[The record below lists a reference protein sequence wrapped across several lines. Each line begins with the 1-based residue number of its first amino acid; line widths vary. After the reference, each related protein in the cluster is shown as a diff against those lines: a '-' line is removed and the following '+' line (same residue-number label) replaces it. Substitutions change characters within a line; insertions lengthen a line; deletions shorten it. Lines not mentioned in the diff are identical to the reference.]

1 MSRSRSKGRRSSITH
16 RRPSKP
22 GSAPGLLVPR
32 AECAKPVKITLIDYG
47 PDHLEERLLDHIED
61 AFSYKERRSVTWINV
76 EGLSDVELIAQL
88 GERFGFHKLAL
99 EDVVNCGQRPK
110 VEPYDDHEFLILR
123 SVQIDQGTDLIGEQ
137 ISLFV
142 GAGYVVTFQEIPGD
156 SWEAV
161 RERIRLGRGL
171 IRKRGSD
178 YLAYALI
185 DALIDEFFPVLERY
199 GEEIEK
205 LENALIDKASP
216 GLLTE
221 IHRIKRDLLMLRRAA
236 WPERDLLNAIL
247 RDGSELITA
256 ETRIF
261 LRDCYDHVVQA
272 IDVIET
278 YRELAGGMLDVYLSS
293 QSNRMNEIMKVLT
306 ILSAIF
312 IPLSF
317 IAGVYGMNFDTDIS
331 RFNMPELHWVMGYP
345 FALALMAATAL
356 ILIVYFK
363 KKGWF

>member
-1 MSRSRSKGRRSSITH
+1 MKSRNVR
-16 RRPSKP
+16 P
-22 GSAPGLLVPR
+22 GSSPGVLTPSPER
-32 AECAKPVKITLIDYG
+32 TGPVKITLIDYG
-47 PDHLEERLLDHIED
+47 PDHFEERQLDRIDD
-61 AFSYKERRSVTWINV
+61 AFAYKERESVTWINV
-76 EGLSDVELIAQL
+76 EGLSDVELIAHL

-110 VEPYDDHEFLILR
+110 VEPYEDHEFLILR
-123 SVQIDQGTDLIGEQ
+123 SVQLDHGTDLIGEQ
-137 ISLFV
+137 ISLFL

-178 YLAYALI
+178 YLAYALV

-199 GEEIEK
+199 GEEIER
-205 LENALIDKASP
+205 LENELIEKVSP
-216 GLLTE
+216 GLLLE
-221 IHRIKRDLLMLRRAA
+221 IHKIKRDLLMLRRAA
-236 WPERDLLNAIL
+236 WPERDLLNSIL

-261 LRDCYDHVVQA
+261 LRDCYDHVVQV

-317 IAGVYGMNFDTDIS
+317 IAGVYGMNFDTAVS
-331 RFNMPELHWVMGYP
+331 HFNMPELHWVMGYP
-345 FALALMAATAL
+345 FALGLMAAVAL
-356 ILIVYFK
+356 VLIGYFK
-363 KKGWF
+363 KKDWF

>member
-1 MSRSRSKGRRSSITH
+1 MSRSRAKGRRSSLKRH
-16 RRPSKP
+16 NFRP
-22 GSAPGLLVPR
+22 GSAPGVLTPR
-32 AECAKPVKITLIDYG
+32 PETSGPVKISLIDYG
-47 PDHLEERLLDHIED
+47 PDHFEERRLDHIEE
-61 AFSYKERRSVTWINV
+61 AFDYKERDSVTWINV

-88 GERFGFHKLAL
+88 GDRFGFHKLAL

-110 VEPYDDHEFLILR
+110 VEPYDDYEFLILR
-123 SVQIDQGTDLIGEQ
+123 SVQLDQGTDLIGEQ
-137 ISLFV
+137 ISLFL

-178 YLAYALI
+178 YLAYALV

-199 GEEIEK
+199 GEEIER
-205 LENALIDKASP
+205 LENELIEKVSP
-216 GLLTE
+216 GLLLE
-221 IHRIKRDLLMLRRAA
+221 IHKIKRDLLMLRRAA
-236 WPERDLLNAIL
+236 WPERDLLNSIL

-261 LRDCYDHVVQA
+261 LRDCYDHVVQV

-317 IAGVYGMNFDTDIS
+317 IAGVYGMYFDTGVS
-331 RFNMPELHWVMGYP
+331 HYNMPELHWVMGYP
-345 FALALMAATAL
+345 FALSLMAAVAL
-356 ILIVYFK
+356 VLIGYFK

>member
-1 MSRSRSKGRRSSITH
+1 MSRSRAKGRRSSFKRH
-16 RRPSKP
+16 NFRP
-22 GSAPGLLVPR
+22 GTAPGTLTAHPDTSG
-32 AECAKPVKITLIDYG
+32 PVKISLIDYG
-47 PDHLEERLLDHIED
+47 PDHFEERRLDRIDD
-61 AFSYKERRSVTWINV
+61 AFGYKERDSVTWINI
-76 EGLSDVELIAQL
+76 EGLSDVELIAHL
-88 GERFGFHKLAL
+88 GDRFGFHKLAL
-99 EDVVNCGQRPK
+99 EDVISCGQRPK
-110 VEPYDDHEFLILR
+110 VEPYDDYEFLILR
-123 SVQIDQGTDLIGEQ
+123 SVQLDHGTDLIGEQ
-137 ISLFV
+137 ISLFL

-199 GEEIEK
+199 GEEIER
-205 LENALIDKASP
+205 LENELIEKASP
-216 GLLTE
+216 GLLNE
-221 IHRIKRDLLMLRRAA
+221 IHRIKRDLLMLRRTA
-236 WPERDLLNAIL
+236 WPERDLLNSIL
-247 RDGSELITA
+247 RDGSELVTA
-256 ETRIF
+256 ETRVF
-261 LRDCYDHVVQA
+261 LRDCYDHVVQV

-293 QSNRMNEIMKVLT
+293 VSNRMNEIMKVLT

-317 IAGVYGMNFDTDIS
+317 IAGVYGMNFDTGVS

-345 FALALMAATAL
+345 FALGLMAAVAL
-356 ILIVYFK
+356 VLIGYFK

>member
-1 MSRSRSKGRRSSITH
+1 M
-16 RRPSKP
+16 
-22 GSAPGLLVPR
+22 
-32 AECAKPVKITLIDYG
+32 IDYG
-47 PDHLEERLLDHIED
+47 PDHIEEIELTRIED
-61 AFSYKERRSVTWINV
+61 AFGYKESASVTWINI
-76 EGLSDVELIAQL
+76 EGLSDVDLIAHL

-110 VEPYDDHEFLILR
+110 VEPYEDHEFLILR
-123 SVQIDQGTDLIGEQ
+123 SVRVEGSDLIGEQ
-137 ISLFV
+137 ISLFL
-142 GAGYVVTFQEIPGD
+142 GTGFVVTFQEIPGD

-171 IRKRGSD
+171 IRKRGAD

-199 GEEIEK
+199 GEDIEQ
-205 LENALIDKASP
+205 LENELIAKPSP
-216 GLLTE
+216 AMLIE

-236 WPERDLLNAIL
+236 WPERDLLNSIL
-247 RDGSELITA
+247 RDGSELITP

-261 LRDCYDHVVQA
+261 LRDCYDHVVQT

-293 QSNRMNEIMKVLT
+293 QSHRMNEIMKVLT
-306 ILSAIF
+306 ILSSIF

-317 IAGVYGMNFDTDIS
+317 VAGVYGMNFDTTVS
-331 RFNMPELHWVMGYP
+331 RYNMPELHWVLGYP
-345 FALALMAATAL
+345 FALSLMMAVALVL
-356 ILIVYFK
+356 VGYFK

>member
-1 MSRSRSKGRRSSITH
+1 MSRPRAKGRRRSLKSRHIE
-16 RRPSKP
+16 P
-22 GSAPGLLVPR
+22 GSAPGVLTPSSER
-32 AECAKPVKITLIDYG
+32 TEPVKITLIDYG
-47 PDHLEERLLDHIED
+47 PNHFEERRLDRIED
-61 AFSYKERRSVTWINV
+61 AFAYKERPGVTWINV
-76 EGLSDVELIAQL
+76 EGLSDVELIAHL

-110 VEPYDDHEFLILR
+110 VEPYDDHEFVILR

-137 ISLFV
+137 ISLFL

-199 GEEIEK
+199 GEEIER
-205 LENALIDKASP
+205 LENELILKASP
-216 GLLTE
+216 GLLIE

-236 WPERDLLNAIL
+236 WPERDLLNSIL
-247 RDGSELITA
+247 RDGSDRITA
-256 ETRIF
+256 ETRVF

-293 QSNRMNEIMKVLT
+293 QGNRMNEIMKVLT

-317 IAGVYGMNFDTDIS
+317 IAGVYGMNFDTEVS

-345 FALALMAATAL
+345 FALGLMAVVAL
-356 ILIVYFK
+356 VLIGYFK
-363 KKGWF
+363 NKGWF

>member
-1 MSRSRSKGRRSSITH
+1 MARSRSKGRRIH
-16 RRPSKP
+16 LKRPGFRP
-22 GSAPGLLVPR
+22 GSAPGILAP
-32 AECAKPVKITLIDYG
+32 APEGGGSVKITLIDYG
-47 PDHLEERLLDHIED
+47 PDHLEERTLDRIEE
-61 AFSYKERRSVTWINV
+61 AFAYKERDSVTWINV
-76 EGLSDVELIAQL
+76 EGLSDVELIARL

-123 SVQIDQGTDLIGEQ
+123 SVQIEHETDLIGEQ
-137 ISLFV
+137 ISLFL
-142 GAGYVVTFQEIPGD
+142 GRGYVVTFQEIPGD

-199 GEEIEK
+199 GEEVEK
-205 LENALIDKASP
+205 LENELIGRPSP
-216 GLLTE
+216 GLLNQ
-221 IHRIKRDLLMLRRAA
+221 IHKIKRDLLMLRRAA

-256 ETRIF
+256 ETRVF

-293 QSNRMNEIMKVLT
+293 ASNRMNEIMKVLT
-306 ILSAIF
+306 ILSSIF

-317 IAGVYGMNFDTDIS
+317 IAGVYGMNFDSTVS

-345 FALALMAATAL
+345 FALGLMAAVALAL
-356 ILIVYFK
+356 ILFFK

>member
-1 MSRSRSKGRRSSITH
+1 MSRSRSKSHRASGKRRY
-16 RRPSKP
+16 SKP
-22 GSAPGLLVPR
+22 GSAPGILTPAPGGVG
-32 AECAKPVKITLIDYG
+32 PVKVSVIDYG
-47 PDHLEERLLDHIED
+47 PDHFEERQVDRIED
-61 AFSYKERRSVTWINV
+61 AFAYKDRDSVTWINV
-76 EGLSDVELIAQL
+76 EGLSDVELIAHL

-99 EDVVNCGQRPK
+99 EDAVNCGQRPK
-110 VEPYDDHEFLILR
+110 VEPYTDHEFLILR
-123 SVQIDQGTDLIGEQ
+123 SLRFDGSDLIGEQ
-137 ISLFV
+137 ISLFL
-142 GAGYVVTFQEIPGD
+142 GTGYVVTLQEIPGD

-161 RERIRLGRGL
+161 RDRIRQGRGL
-171 IRKRGSD
+171 IRKRGAD

-199 GEEIEK
+199 GEEVER
-205 LENALIDKASP
+205 LENELMDEASP
-216 GLLTE
+216 GLLRE

-236 WPERDLLNAIL
+236 WPERDLLNSVL

-256 ETRIF
+256 ETRVF

-317 IAGVYGMNFDTDIS
+317 IAGVYGMNFDSGVS
-331 RFNMPELHWVMGYP
+331 RFNMPELHWAMGYP
-345 FALALMAATAL
+345 FALALMAAVALAL
-356 ILIVYFK
+356 IVFFK

>member
-1 MSRSRSKGRRSSITH
+1 MSRSRSKSRRSSLKN
-16 RRPSKP
+16 RNFRP
-22 GSAPGLLVPR
+22 GSAPGVLTAPS
-32 AECAKPVKITLIDYG
+32 ESSGTVKISLIDYG
-47 PDHLEERLLDHIED
+47 PDHFEERKLDRIED
-61 AFSYKERRSVTWINV
+61 AFAYKERESVTWINV
-76 EGLSDVELIAQL
+76 EGLSDVDLIAHL

-99 EDVVNCGQRPK
+99 EDVVTCGQRPK
-110 VEPYDDHEFLILR
+110 VEPYEDHEFLILR
-123 SVQIDQGTDLIGEQ
+123 SVQLEHDTNLIGEQ
-137 ISLFV
+137 ISLFL

-178 YLAYALI
+178 YLAYALV

-199 GEEIEK
+199 GEEIER
-205 LENALIDKASP
+205 LENQLIEKVSP
-216 GLLTE
+216 GLLLE

-236 WPERDLLNAIL
+236 WPERDLLNSIL

-261 LRDCYDHVVQA
+261 LRDCYDHTVQV

-306 ILSAIF
+306 ILSSIF

-317 IAGVYGMNFDTDIS
+317 VAGVYGMNFDTEVS
-331 RFNMPELHWVMGYP
+331 HFNMPELHWVMGYP
-345 FALALMAATAL
+345 FALGLMAAVAL
-356 ILIVYFK
+356 VLIGYFK

>member
-1 MSRSRSKGRRSSITH
+1 MSRSRSKGRRSSFT
-16 RRPSKP
+16 RRSSKP
-22 GSAPGLLVPR
+22 GSAPGILTPN
-32 AECAKPVKITLIDYG
+32 AEGAGPVKISLIDYG
-47 PDHLEERLLDHIED
+47 PEHFEERRLDRIEE
-61 AFSYKERRSVTWINV
+61 AFRYKERKSVTWINV
-76 EGLSDVELIAQL
+76 EGLSDVELIAHL

-99 EDVVNCGQRPK
+99 EDVVTCGQRPK
-110 VEPYDDHEFLILR
+110 VEPYEDHEFLILR
-123 SVQIDQGTDLIGEQ
+123 SVQVDQGTDLIGEQ
-137 ISLFV
+137 ISLFL

-199 GEEIEK
+199 GEDIEK
-205 LENALIDKASP
+205 LENALIAEASP
-216 GLLTE
+216 VLLTE

-236 WPERDLLNAIL
+236 WPERDLLNSIL
-247 RDGSELITA
+247 RDGSDLITA
-256 ETRIF
+256 ETRVF

-293 QSNRMNEIMKVLT
+293 QSHRMNEIMKVLT

-317 IAGVYGMNFDTDIS
+317 IAGVYGMNFDTEIS
-331 RFNMPELHWVMGYP
+331 RFNMPELHWAMGYP
-345 FALALMAATAL
+345 FALSLMAAVAL
-356 ILIVYFK
+356 VLVGYFK

>member
-1 MSRSRSKGRRSSITH
+1 MARSKTKARRAAHH
-16 RRPSKP
+16 RRYSKP
-22 GSAPGLLVPR
+22 GSAPGILTSSH
-32 AECAKPVKITLIDYG
+32 EGSGPVRISVIDYG
-47 PDHLEERLLDHIED
+47 PDHLEEIELTRIED
-61 AFSYKERRSVTWINV
+61 AFTYKESDSVTWINI
-76 EGLSDVELIAQL
+76 EGLSDVELIAHL

-110 VEPYDDHEFLILR
+110 VEPYEDHEFLILR
-123 SVQIDQGTDLIGEQ
+123 SVRVEGSDLIGEQ
-137 ISLFV
+137 ISLFL
-142 GAGYVVTFQEIPGD
+142 GLGFVVTFQEIPGD
-156 SWEAV
+156 SWEGV
-161 RERIRLGRGL
+161 RERIRHGRGL
-171 IRKRGSD
+171 IRKRGAD
-178 YLAYALI
+178 YLAYALV

-199 GEEIEK
+199 GEDVERLENELIEK
-205 LENALIDKASP
+205 ATPAML
-216 GLLTE
+216 GE

-236 WPERDLLNAIL
+236 WPERDLLNSIL

-256 ETRIF
+256 ETRVF
-261 LRDCYDHVVQA
+261 LRDCYDHVVQT

-317 IAGVYGMNFDTDIS
+317 IAGVYGMNFDSTVS

-345 FALALMAATAL
+345 FALSLMLAVALVL
-356 ILIVYFK
+356 VGYFK

>member
-1 MSRSRSKGRRSSITH
+1 M
-16 RRPSKP
+16 
-22 GSAPGLLVPR
+22 
-32 AECAKPVKITLIDYG
+32 IDYG
-47 PDHLEERLLDHIED
+47 PDHIEEIELTRIED
-61 AFSYKERRSVTWINV
+61 AFGYKESDSVTWINI
-76 EGLSDVELIAQL
+76 EGLSDVDLIAHL

-110 VEPYDDHEFLILR
+110 VEPYEDHEFLILR
-123 SVQIDQGTDLIGEQ
+123 SVRVEGSDLIGEQ
-137 ISLFV
+137 ISLFL
-142 GAGYVVTFQEIPGD
+142 GTGFVVTFQEIPGD

-171 IRKRGSD
+171 IRKRGAD

-199 GEEIEK
+199 GEDIEQ
-205 LENALIDKASP
+205 LENELIAKPSP
-216 GLLTE
+216 AMLIE

-236 WPERDLLNAIL
+236 WPERDLLNSIL
-247 RDGSELITA
+247 RDGSELITP

-261 LRDCYDHVVQA
+261 LRDCYDHVVQT

-293 QSNRMNEIMKVLT
+293 QSHRMNEIMKVLT
-306 ILSAIF
+306 ILSSIF

-317 IAGVYGMNFDTDIS
+317 VAGVYGMNFDTTVS
-331 RFNMPELHWVMGYP
+331 RYNMPELHWVLGYP
-345 FALALMAATAL
+345 FALSLMMAVALVL
-356 ILIVYFK
+356 VGYFK